1 VQADLHTV
9 NSILLLLLGFFDV
22 FFFYQRVVKTAAPI
36 FAGLVRALARVTNI
50 REQCIME
57 GNIIIINDRTEVN
70 KFVNKV

>member
-1 VQADLHTV
+1 MQADLHTV
-9 NSILLLLLGFFDV
+9 NSILLLLLLG

-36 FAGLVRALARVTNI
+36 FAGLVRALTRVTNI